1 VALKAVSMGLAGVD
15 GGERLKVLE
24 QEPAPAIL
32 NYAETVVPKADIP
45 KTVRDD
51 RVGVPN
57 RHMASGAL
65 RPRGII
71 CVMLHLQPRYPG
83 LRTSGQFIVRPST
96 CLNSFRSSQPPRS
109 SDSLASMLG

>member
-32 NYAETVVPKADIP
+32 NNAETVVPKADIP